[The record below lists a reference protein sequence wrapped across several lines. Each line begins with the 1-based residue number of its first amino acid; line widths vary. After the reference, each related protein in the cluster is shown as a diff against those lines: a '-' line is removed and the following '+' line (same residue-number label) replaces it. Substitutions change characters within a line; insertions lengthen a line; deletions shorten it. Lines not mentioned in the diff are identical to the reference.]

1 MNIEVK
7 VIEIINEDGIAYS
20 SNSSTTGMGP
30 ITAAQPSL
38 NAGTTIGSAFTSGCG
53 TIGSGDIGTT
63 LSGNPYQKETTK
75 KGASKKLFDL
85 KQDYTKEPKKSKKS
99 KLKKFSSFAKK

>member
-7 VIEIINEDGIAYS
+7 VIEIIMEDATANI
-20 SNSSTTGMGP
+20 SNTGGMGP
-30 ITAAQPSL
+30 ISAAQPSIL
-38 NAGTTIGSAFTSGCG
+38 PGVTIGSNSG

-63 LSGNPYQKETTK
+63 LSRNPYQKETTK

-85 KQDYTKEPKKSKKS
+85 KQDYTKKPKKSKKS